1 MGIDADAE
9 LDEHDVLGSPTTVH
23 VLAVR
28 TAAAAGGNGNGHGR
42 HRSGRDE
49 TVVGACRVRAA
60 AGTIIKVERVVVA
73 AAARRGGI
81 AGAMVAYAA
90 GQVGVDA
97 RLPAGSAV
105 ALHAMAHR
113 AGLYS
118 RLGAGAAAD
127 ATPRAAA
134 VVATSSH
141 VCLAVADVEVSSAY
155 FGLWGFVEDR
165 RFLTGGRRAVWLRTG
180 WPALG
185 GEVLELV
192 EEPPAATGGRR
203 SPPPPGTG
211 VRHLCLDVTRLCTD
225 LPEYLAGVAAR
236 SELTYGRRL
245 DVVTSPVQVLM
256 GDLVAQ
262 VAVVRHGGVEIELL
276 RRQAVLPPGKAPAPD
291 W

>member
-118 RLGAGAAAD
+118 RLG
-127 ATPRAAA
+127 
-134 VVATSSH
+134 
-141 VCLAVADVEVSSAY
+141 
-155 FGLWGFVEDR
+155 
-165 RFLTGGRRAVWLRTG
+165 
-180 WPALG
+180 
-185 GEVLELV
+185 
-192 EEPPAATGGRR
+192 
-203 SPPPPGTG
+203 
-211 VRHLCLDVTRLCTD
+211 
-225 LPEYLAGVAAR
+225 
-236 SELTYGRRL
+236 ELTYGRRL